1 MQDEEFLVS
10 AFFPL
15 ILSGLIEKSL
25 TLVLLTGSALAA
37 ITLYTLVDS
46 LKADRVI
53 SFCRK
58 STSVHF

>member
-10 AFFPL
+10 AFFLL

-37 ITLYTLVDS
+37 ITLYTLADS
-46 LKADRVI
+46 LKADREI
-53 SFCRK
+53 SL
-58 STSVHF
+58 